1 MTEKY
6 LSVIIVVSPQQK
18 GGKKMKTK
26 DAMKKK
32 LKHRVRGF
40 CKRILKLL
48 TDKNGCIRNVP
59 RKDMDSIAEMLLTDI
74 SAFYE
79 TEEGKRVFAEWQKNR
94 EETRAAD
101 IA

>member
-26 DAMKKK
+26 DAMKNK

-59 RKDMDSIAEMLLTDI
+59 QKEMESIAEMLLSDI
-74 SAFYE
+74 IAFYE
-79 TEEGKRVFAEWQKNR
+79 TEDGKRVFAEWQKNR
-94 EETRAAD
+94 EEPRAAD
-101 IA
+101 VA